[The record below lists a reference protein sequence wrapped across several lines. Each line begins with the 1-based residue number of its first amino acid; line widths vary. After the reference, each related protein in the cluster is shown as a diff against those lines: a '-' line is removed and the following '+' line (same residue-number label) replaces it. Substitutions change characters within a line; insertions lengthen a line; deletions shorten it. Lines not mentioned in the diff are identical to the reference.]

1 MINGIIAAINL
12 SEFYTDMVNWVMT
25 PYRQHLGIYVWPA
38 IFVSVIAFVYVA
50 TKNLGSV
57 LATTLLI
64 FGLFG
69 STSNFIEVPE
79 FKLFCSILAVAGLA
93 GIVLSLFIKKHG

>member
-1 MINGIIAAINL
+1 MISEVFATINL
-12 SEFYTDMVNWVMT
+12 SEFYTDTINWVMT
-25 PYRQHLGIYVWPA
+25 PFRSHLGVYVWPS

-69 STSNFIEVPE
+69 STSSFIEVPE
-79 FKLFCSILAVAGLA
+79 FKLFSSIIAIAGLA
-93 GIVLSLFIKKHG
+93 GLVMSLFIKKHG